1 MKIFRAQFSGFCF
14 GVKRAIKMAEEARL
28 ANSSKDIFT
37 LGELIHNPQI
47 VAELK
52 ASGIQSADRATD
64 LKDSIVII
72 RSHGITK
79 GEKETLLQS
88 GNILIDATCPYVNRT
103 HELIASMVAE
113 NYPVFIFGDKDHP
126 EVIGMLSYGDDQ
138 SRVVTGHTDFSG
150 KQFSKLS
157 LISQTTQNPE
167 AFTALASRLLPLCK
181 ELRVFNTICLAT
193 TERQQASQAL
203 AGVADLM
210 IVIGGKNSSNTRQ
223 LHSICKTLTHC
234 LHIETEAELNPASL
248 QGVQTIGLTAGASTP
263 DEMII
268 KVFNRIK
275 EINRESDFVKSIDQI
290 PLFKEESC

>member
-28 ANSSKDIFT
+28 ESGSRPIFT

-52 ASGIQSADRATD
+52 ASGIQSADKASE

-79 GEKETLLQS
+79 TEKETLLAN
-88 GNILIDATCPYVNRT
+88 GNVLIDATCPYVNRT
-103 HELIASMVAE
+103 HELIANMVAE

-126 EVIGMLSYGDDQ
+126 EVIGMLSYGDEQ
-138 SRVVTGHTDFSG
+138 SRVVTLHTDFSG

-157 LISQTTQNPE
+157 LLSQTTQKPE
-167 AFTALASRLLPLCK
+167 AFTELTSRLLPLCK

-203 AGVADLM
+203 AGSADLM

-223 LHSICKTLTHC
+223 LHSICKTLTNC
-234 LHIETEAELNPASL
+234 LHIETEAELDPASL
-248 QGVQTIGLTAGASTP
+248 KGVQTVGITAGASTP

-268 KVFNRIK
+268 KVYNRIK
-275 EINRESDFVKSIDQI
+275 EINRETDFVRSIEQI

>member
-14 GVKRAIKMAEEARL
+14 GVKRAIKMAEEAWL
-28 ANSSKDIFT
+28 ANSGKAIYT

-52 ASGIQSADRATD
+52 AGGIQSADRASE

-79 GEKETLLQS
+79 AEKATLVAN

-103 HELIASMVAE
+103 HELISNMVAE

-126 EVIGMLSYGDDQ
+126 EVIGMLSYGDEQ
-138 SRVVTGHTDFSG
+138 SRVVTGQTDFNG

-157 LISQTTQNPE
+157 LISQTTQKPE
-167 AFTALASRLLPLCK
+167 AFTELASKLLPLCK

-193 TERQQASQAL
+193 TERQQASGAL
-203 AGVADLM
+203 ASRADLM

-223 LHSICKTLTHC
+223 LHSICKTFTIC
-234 LHIETEAELNPASL
+234 LHIETEAELDPERFA
-248 QGVQTIGLTAGASTP
+248 GVQTVGLTAGASTP

-268 KVFNRIK
+268 KVYNRIK
-275 EINRESDFVKSIDQI
+275 EINRETDFARSIEQI